1 MEDFDILYAIKTPF
15 YLGDF
20 DKALLEADQIEL
32 TKEDGRNQLLKNL
45 YTVRALTA
53 KSDFQNLKSFMT
65 GLMQD
70 STKQGE
76 VANHSLLA

>member
-1 MEDFDILYAIKTPF
+1 MEDFDILYAMKTPF
-15 YLGDF
+15 YLGDY
-20 DKALLEADQIEL
+20 DRALQEGSQIEL
-32 TKEDGRNQLLKNL
+32 QSEDQRNQLLKNI

-53 KSDFQNLKSFMT
+53 KSNFGGLKEFMT

-70 STKQGE
+70 QTKQGE